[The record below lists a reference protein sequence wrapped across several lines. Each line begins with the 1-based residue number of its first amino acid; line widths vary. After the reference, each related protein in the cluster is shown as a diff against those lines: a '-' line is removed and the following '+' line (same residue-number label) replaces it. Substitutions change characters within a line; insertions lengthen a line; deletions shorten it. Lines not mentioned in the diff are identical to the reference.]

1 MTQNF
6 KEIPNINFVSQ
17 LDLNFSGKLLKSIKI
32 ALVVVLQITTK
43 LPGIDLPT
51 HQTPC

>member
-1 MTQNF
+1 MEN
-6 KEIPNINFVSQ
+6 PNIKSIFP
-17 LDLNFSGKLLKSIKI
+17 LDLYFSGKLLKSTKI
-32 ALVVVLQITTK
+32 ALMVVLMMLQITTK